1 VAEQCEADRL
11 PAVQILLP
19 AVSYSITRESRRCGS
34 SNEPPNRPTPE
45 VHRKYIM
52 SKTNPRL
59 SSLIATLKAVSR
71 DSGAAVWQDVADRL
85 EKPRRTHAEVNL
97 GRIER
102 YARED
107 ETVVVPGKVLGS
119 GVLQKE
125 VTVAAV
131 DFSSSARTKIEQVG
145 DTVPLEELVNQ
156 NPDGSNVR
164 VIR

>member
-1 VAEQCEADRL
+1 
-11 PAVQILLP
+11 
-19 AVSYSITRESRRCGS
+19 
-34 SNEPPNRPTPE
+34 
-45 VHRKYIM
+45 M

-59 SSLIATLKAVSR
+59 TSLIADLKSAAR
-71 DSGAAVWQDVADRL
+71 NSGGDVWSDVADRL
-85 EKPRRTHAEVNL
+85 AKPRRTHAEVNL

-119 GVLQKE
+119 GALTKE

-131 DFSSSARTKIEQVG
+131 DFSGTAETKIDQVG
-145 DTVPLEELVNQ
+145 ETMNLEQALEQ
-156 NPDGSNVR
+156 NPEGTNVR

>member
-1 VAEQCEADRL
+1 
-11 PAVQILLP
+11 
-19 AVSYSITRESRRCGS
+19 
-34 SNEPPNRPTPE
+34 
-45 VHRKYIM
+45 M

-59 SSLIATLKAVSR
+59 NSLIAELKAVSR
-71 DSGAAVWQDVADRL
+71 DSGSPVWADVADRL

-119 GVLQKE
+119 GVLQKN

-131 DFSSSARTKIEQVG
+131 DFSSTAQKKIEQVG
-145 DTVPLEELVNQ
+145 DAVTLEQIAEQ

>member
-1 VAEQCEADRL
+1 
-11 PAVQILLP
+11 
-19 AVSYSITRESRRCGS
+19 
-34 SNEPPNRPTPE
+34 
-45 VHRKYIM
+45 M

-59 SSLIATLKAVSR
+59 RSLVADLKSAAR
-71 DSGAAVWQDVADRL
+71 DSGGDVWSDVAERL

-102 YARED
+102 YAREE

-119 GVLQKE
+119 GTLRKE

-131 DFSSSARTKIEQVG
+131 DFSGTAETKIDQVG
-145 DTVPLEELVNQ
+145 ETVRLEQALED
-156 NPDGSNVR
+156 NPEGTNVR

>member
-1 VAEQCEADRL
+1 M
-11 PAVQILLP
+11 
-19 AVSYSITRESRRCGS
+19 S
-34 SNEPPNRPTPE
+34 
-45 VHRKYIM
+45 

-59 SSLIATLKAVSR
+59 TSLIAELKAVSR
-71 DSGAAVWQDVADRL
+71 DSGAGVWRDVADRL

-102 YARED
+102 YAREE

-119 GVLQKE
+119 GVLQKN

-131 DFSSSARTKIEQVG
+131 DFSTTAREKIEQVG
-145 DTVPLEELVNQ
+145 DAVTLEQAVDG
-156 NPDGSNVR
+156 NPEGSNVR

>member
-1 VAEQCEADRL
+1 
-11 PAVQILLP
+11 
-19 AVSYSITRESRRCGS
+19 
-34 SNEPPNRPTPE
+34 
-45 VHRKYIM
+45 M
-52 SKTNPRL
+52 SKSNPRL
-59 SSLIATLKAVSR
+59 RSLIADLKSVAR
-71 DSGAAVWQDVADRL
+71 DGGGDVWSDVAERL

-102 YARED
+102 YAQED

-119 GVLQKE
+119 GVLQKD

-131 DFSSSARTKIEQVG
+131 DFSSTAERKIDQVG
-145 DTVPLEELVNQ
+145 ETLNVEQALED

>member
-1 VAEQCEADRL
+1 
-11 PAVQILLP
+11 
-19 AVSYSITRESRRCGS
+19 
-34 SNEPPNRPTPE
+34 
-45 VHRKYIM
+45 M

-59 SSLIATLKAVSR
+59 SSLIADLKSAARS
-71 DSGAAVWQDVADRL
+71 SGADVWADVAERL

-119 GVLQKE
+119 GALRKD

-131 DFSSSARTKIEQVG
+131 DFSGTAEKKIDQVG
-145 DTVPLEELVNQ
+145 ETVTLEQAIEN
-156 NPDGSNVR
+156 NPEGSEVR
-164 VIR
+164 IIR

>member
-1 VAEQCEADRL
+1 
-11 PAVQILLP
+11 
-19 AVSYSITRESRRCGS
+19 
-34 SNEPPNRPTPE
+34 
-45 VHRKYIM
+45 M

-59 SSLIATLKAVSR
+59 NSLIAELKATAR
-71 DSGAAVWQDVADRL
+71 EAGASVWDDVAERL

-119 GVLQKE
+119 GALQKE

-131 DFSSSARTKIEQVG
+131 DFSGTAEKKIEQVG
-145 DTVPLEELVNQ
+145 ETMNLEQALEE
-156 NPDGSNVR
+156 NPDGANVR

>member
-1 VAEQCEADRL
+1 
-11 PAVQILLP
+11 
-19 AVSYSITRESRRCGS
+19 
-34 SNEPPNRPTPE
+34 
-45 VHRKYIM
+45 M

-59 SSLIATLKAVSR
+59 NSLIADLKS
-71 DSGAAVWQDVADRL
+71 AARNSDGGVWSDVADRL
-85 EKPRRTHAEVNL
+85 EKPRSTHAEVNL

-102 YARED
+102 YAQED

-131 DFSSSARTKIEQVG
+131 DFSGTAATKIDQVG
-145 DTVPLEELVNQ
+145 DTMKLEEAIEQ

>member
-1 VAEQCEADRL
+1 
-11 PAVQILLP
+11 
-19 AVSYSITRESRRCGS
+19 
-34 SNEPPNRPTPE
+34 
-45 VHRKYIM
+45 M

-59 SSLIATLKAVSR
+59 NSLIAELKAVSR
-71 DSGAAVWQDVADRL
+71 ESGANVWQDVADRL

-102 YARED
+102 YAKED

-119 GVLQKE
+119 GVLEKN

-131 DFSSSARTKIEQVG
+131 DFSASARKKIDQVG
-145 DTVPLEELVNQ
+145 DAVELEQIAED

>member
-1 VAEQCEADRL
+1 
-11 PAVQILLP
+11 
-19 AVSYSITRESRRCGS
+19 
-34 SNEPPNRPTPE
+34 
-45 VHRKYIM
+45 M

-59 SSLIATLKAVSR
+59 SRLIADLKSAAR
-71 DSGAAVWQDVADRL
+71 NSGGDVWSDVAERL

-119 GVLQKE
+119 GVLEKD

-131 DFSSSARTKIEQVG
+131 DFSGTAETKIQQVG
-145 DTVPLEELVNQ
+145 DTMQLEQALEE
-156 NPDGSNVR
+156 NPEGANVR

>member
-1 VAEQCEADRL
+1 
-11 PAVQILLP
+11 
-19 AVSYSITRESRRCGS
+19 
-34 SNEPPNRPTPE
+34 
-45 VHRKYIM
+45 M

-59 SSLIATLKAVSR
+59 SSLIADLKS
-71 DSGAAVWQDVADRL
+71 AARNAGGDVWGDVAERL

-119 GVLQKE
+119 GVLQKD

-131 DFSSSARTKIEQVG
+131 DFSGTARKKIDQVG
-145 DTVPLEELVNQ
+145 DSTTLEQALEN